1 VTLTYTHTYRVK
13 MMGRGDNRGFM
24 NDSRQG
30 YQGGSHQYG
39 THQRYGMGQHPRHPQ
54 QMMPPLMQRSQSGGA
69 PHVMGQ
75 HPQVYG
81 RQTSAP
87 PTGNHYG
94 QRTMMMG
101 EGGMP
106 KSPERQVSFDM
117 SDFPSLGGEAPTS
130 QTNTY
135 ANHAAQQRA
144 RFNLQNESFPALP
157 GSGGDSSRSSK
168 SRNTA
173 PKSTISSATSNS
185 TATTS
190 ATTTTTAKTASSSS
204 SSSNS
209 RYGLLG
215 LLNVIRMTDPDLS
228 TLALGKDLTSL
239 GLNLNSPDSLH
250 ATFASP
256 WASVPTK
263 SRPTF
268 SLPSCYYIKPPA
280 LNYGQIKKFQLETLF
295 FIFYGMP
302 RDVMQG
308 LVAEELYRRNWRF
321 HKDSKLWFHAHT
333 QTDGTTSGVK
343 MQYVY
348 FDCNSWQRQLFK
360 GNAAVLQEGL
370 LRQEEIQVTGV
381 E

>member
-1 VTLTYTHTYRVK
+1 
-13 MMGRGDNRGFM
+13 M

-39 THQRYGMGQHPRHPQ
+39 NHQRYGMGQHPPSSTDDATVDAKVSKWWCSSCDGSTS
-54 QMMPPLMQRSQSGGA
+54 PA
-69 PHVMGQ
+69 
-75 HPQVYG
+75 YG

-87 PTGNHYG
+87 PTAYG

-101 EGGMP
+101 DSGMP

-117 SDFPSLGGEAPTS
+117 SRDFPSLGGEAPPS

-144 RFNLQNESFPALP
+144 RFSLQNESFPALP

-185 TATTS
+185 TTTTS
-190 ATTTTTAKTASSSS
+190 ATTTTTAKTATSSGSS
-204 SSSNS
+204 VSNS

-228 TLALGKDLTSL
+228 TLLWKGSHIL

-268 SLPSCYYIKPPA
+268 SLPSCYHQTSSFELRTDQEISTRNILHILWNA
-280 LNYGQIKKFQLETLF
+280 SRCDARFRF
-295 FIFYGMP
+295 
-302 RDVMQG
+302 
-308 LVAEELYRRNWRF
+308 EELYRRDWRF
-321 HKDSKLWFHAHT
+321 HKDSKLWFHAHA
-333 QTDGTTSGVK
+333 DRRYNIG
-343 MQYVY
+343 
-348 FDCNSWQRQLFK
+348 CE
-360 GNAAVLQEGL
+360 NAIRVFRL
-370 LRQEEIQVTGV
+370 
-381 E
+381 

>member
-1 VTLTYTHTYRVK
+1 
-13 MMGRGDNRGFM
+13 M

-39 THQRYGMGQHPRHPQ
+39 NHQRYGMGQHPRHPQ

-75 HPQVYG
+75 HPPAYG

-87 PTGNHYG
+87 PTAYG

-101 EGGMP
+101 DSGMP

-117 SDFPSLGGEAPTS
+117 SRDFPSLGGEAPPS

-144 RFNLQNESFPALP
+144 RFSLQNESFPALP
-157 GSGGDSSRSSK
+157 GSGGDSSSSK

-173 PKSTISSATSNS
+173 PKPTIPSAKSNS
-185 TATTS
+185 TTKTPAATTS
-190 ATTTTTAKTASSSS
+190 TTSKTATSSGSS
-204 SSSNS
+204 VSNS

-268 SLPSCYYIKPPA
+268 SL
-280 LNYGQIKKFQLETLF
+280 
-295 FIFYGMP
+295 
-302 RDVMQG
+302 
-308 LVAEELYRRNWRF
+308 LVA
-321 HKDSKLWFHAHT
+321 
-333 QTDGTTSGVK
+333 TTS
-343 MQYVY
+343 
-348 FDCNSWQRQLFK
+348 NLQL
-360 GNAAVLQEGL
+360 
-370 LRQEEIQVTGV
+370 
-381 E
+381 